1 MITIPSHIRY
11 PAMIFGLL
19 GMTLVVNII
28 LVVAVRSDGGAQ
40 IMEDYYEKSVHWD
53 EQAAIRQESDKL
65 GWTLTVDL
73 PREAPGEVR
82 VTNADG
88 LPVTGLSATL
98 RLRRPHLAEDVA
110 QVDLTAVG
118 GQPGVYRF
126 EHPSAHAGLW
136 DFVVEGE
143 FGGRPVAFQQRQR
156 VR

>member
-28 LVVAVRSDGGAQ
+28 LVIAIRSDGGAQ
-40 IMEDYYEKSVHWD
+40 IMDDYYEKSIHWD
-53 EQAAIRQESDKL
+53 EQEAIRQESQAL
-65 GWTLTVDL
+65 GWTLAVNL
-73 PREAPGEVR
+73 PAEEPGEVR
-82 VTNADG
+82 VINADG
-88 LPVTGLSATL
+88 LPVTGLTATL

-110 QVDLTAVG
+110 QVDLKSVR
-118 GQPGVYRF
+118 GQPGVYQF
-126 EHPSAHAGLW
+126 EHPTARAGLW

-156 VR
+156 VP